1 MSKQRDKKLVL
12 WKCEWICVAKTMP
25 LPMSLIREY
34 VPGVILEPKTM
45 STATATA
52 AILPI
57 GNILKI
63 TFV

>member
-1 MSKQRDKKLVL
+1 
-12 WKCEWICVAKTMP
+12 MP